1 MANGYQG
8 LVEGWKLDLIRAR
21 MRGFKI
27 PPHEEADVE
36 QQLVLVVSQFRYDA
50 GKSNGA
56 SERTVLSRVI
66 TNHLISRKRAGRRA
80 KKHGRAHRRHV
91 KATAPVLRS
100 RSIPA
105 YEDEA
110 ALRLDVRLA
119 LEDLSPLERA
129 VCEGIAQ
136 GHSKSRVARNV
147 GRCYET
153 VCRTIRR
160 LRRRFR
166 RMGLDGWLDD

>member
-8 LVEGWKLDLIRAR
+8 LVERWKLDLIRAR

-36 QQLVLVVSQFRYDA
+36 QQLVLMVRRFRFEA

-66 TNHLISRKRAGRRA
+66 TNHLLSRKRAGKRA
-80 KKHGRAHRRHV
+80 RKRGRAHRRHV
-91 KATAPVLRS
+91 KATAPVLQR
-100 RSIPA
+100 RPVQA
-105 YEDEA
+105 YDEDTP
-110 ALRLDVRLA
+110 LRLDVRLA
-119 LEDLSPLERA
+119 LADLSPRERA
-129 VCEGIAQ
+129 ICEGLAR
-136 GHSKSRVARNV
+136 GHSRSRIARDV
-147 GRCYET
+147 GSCYET
-153 VCRTIRR
+153 VCRTIAR

-166 RMGLDGWLDD
+166 RMGLDGWLDG